1 MANSVGFNTANRII
15 RAAMENA
22 GLLEDGDDP
31 TPEQYAKYLPRLN
44 DLINL
49 WQTQGIK
56 LWLNRAMTLGL
67 TAGQGVYILPT
78 HEMRVLEGYYIT
90 SGGIRRPLEMLT
102 WNKWNTLPD
111 HTRTGQ
117 INAFFPDKQQ
127 TQTVISLWQVPDT
140 SAATGTVELLV
151 QDRVVNLVNLTET
164 MNFPQEWF
172 IALHWGLADEICTG
186 QPEALVQRCATK
198 ALAYRTALEDWD
210 VEDGSTFWQPD
221 LQLRTSSFR

>member
-1 MANSVGFNTANRII
+1 MANSVGFNTANRMI

-49 WQTQGIK
+49 WQTQGLK
-56 LWLNRAMTLGL
+56 LWLNRALPMGL
-67 TAGQGVYILPT
+67 VAGQGTYTLAAQ
-78 HEMRVLEGYYIT
+78 EMRVVEGYYIT
-90 SGGIRRPLEMLT
+90 SSGTRRPIELLT

-111 HTRTGQ
+111 HIKTGQ
-117 INAFFPDKQQ
+117 VNAFFPEKQQ
-127 TQTVISLWQVPDT
+127 SQTVIRLWQVPDAT
-140 SAATGTVELLV
+140 AATGSVELMV
-151 QDRVVNLVNLTET
+151 QDRVTNLISLTEE

-186 QPEALVQRCATK
+186 QPEQIVQRCANK

-221 LQLRTSSFR
+221 VQARPSSFR